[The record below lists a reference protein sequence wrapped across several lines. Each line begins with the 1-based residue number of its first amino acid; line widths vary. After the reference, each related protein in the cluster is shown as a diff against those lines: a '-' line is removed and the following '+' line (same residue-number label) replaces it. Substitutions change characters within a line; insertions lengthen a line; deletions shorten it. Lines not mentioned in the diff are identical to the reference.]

1 MGMASEPNVLS
12 GANSLGVGMPRA
24 APLPSGRSPLKPE
37 FPNGMP
43 PLPEI
48 NSHQMRLQ
56 VFTHRSFFARPT
68 HVFEDMPDDP
78 SPDNEMLEH
87 LGDTV
92 LSLVVTGLMRD
103 VFPCLRVGPS
113 TKIRALVVGNPTLA
127 MISVQYRLPERLRMH
142 PAQAITLRASTNI
155 QADLFESFVGGVYLD
170 GGLEVCKQWL
180 NLLLRPYICEAYR
193 IVRVQHGLSPDP
205 DPPYPALTLAYNPG
219 EGTPTPPGDSTEPP
233 RLPAPTW
240 SIPPPPRI
248 PGNVGHLSLFNQH
261 LQQQFK
267 SIEWVYSDSAGE
279 GTKTTP
285 IWVVRAMVDGK
296 CLGRGR
302 GSTKKAARNEA
313 AKEGLVALGI
323 YVSKERRKAFI
334 LLEPSQLVSRLALD
348 VHSRRSWSS
357 RTGVKT
363 FCEGLLRRPFVPRV
377 RTDMFLL
384 SRRWRSVYD
393 MLFAVRCRHAR

>member
-1 MGMASEPNVLS
+1 MASPVNGTGL
-12 GANSLGVGMPRA
+12 PRL
-24 APLPSGRSPLKPE
+24 APPPTGRAPIKPE

-48 NSHQMRLQ
+48 LSEQLRLQ

-92 LSLVVTGLMRD
+92 LNLVVTGLLRD

-113 TKIRALVVGNPTLA
+113 TKMRALVVGNPTLA
-127 MISVQYRLPERLRMH
+127 SVSVQYRLPERLRMH
-142 PAQAITLRASTNI
+142 PAQAITLQASTNI

-170 GGLEVCKQWL
+170 RGLEVSKTWL
-180 NLLLRPYICEAYR
+180 HPLFRPYITEAYR
-193 IVRVQHGLSPDP
+193 IVRVQHGL
-205 DPPYPALTLAYNPG
+205 PPEPEPVYPTLRTLYRHVSL
-219 EGTPTPPGDSTEPP
+219 TPPLSGSGSATPDIAG
-233 RLPAPTW
+233 LPAQSW

-261 LQQQFK
+261 MQQQGKFV
-267 SIEWVYSDSAGE
+267 EWVYVDSEGE

-285 IWVVRAMVDGK
+285 IWVVRAMCESE

-313 AKEGLVALGI
+313 AKEGLLRLGI
-323 YVSKERRKAFI
+323 YVS
-334 LLEPSQLVSRLALD
+334 
-348 VHSRRSWSS
+348 
-357 RTGVKT
+357 
-363 FCEGLLRRPFVPRV
+363 
-377 RTDMFLL
+377 
-384 SRRWRSVYD
+384 
-393 MLFAVRCRHAR
+393 